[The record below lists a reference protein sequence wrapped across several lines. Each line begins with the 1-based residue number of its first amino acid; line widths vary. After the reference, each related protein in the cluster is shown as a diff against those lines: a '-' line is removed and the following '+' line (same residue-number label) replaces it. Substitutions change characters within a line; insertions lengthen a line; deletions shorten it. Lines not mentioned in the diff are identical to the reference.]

1 MLDVVRKEAES
12 CDCLQGALP
21 NLVRALG
28 GRAGLAGR
36 TVYQLKRPVRA
47 HRDCCQARQAVCVSP
62 KANRATGSM
71 GMLLPSSRYVV

>member
-12 CDCLQGALP
+12 CDCLQGAIP

-28 GRAGLAGR
+28 IAGLAGR
-36 TVYQLKRPVRA
+36 TIYQLYRPVRT
-47 HRDCCQARQAVCVSP
+47 HRDCCQARQAVYASP
-62 KANRATGSM
+62 KGNRATGSL